1 MRDTDG
7 FRKWKIFSFESGVL
21 RILEKDTII
30 DKNERFF
37 ENC

>member
-21 RILEKDTII
+21 RILARGNKI
-30 DKNERFF
+30 DRKAASKK
-37 ENC
+37 